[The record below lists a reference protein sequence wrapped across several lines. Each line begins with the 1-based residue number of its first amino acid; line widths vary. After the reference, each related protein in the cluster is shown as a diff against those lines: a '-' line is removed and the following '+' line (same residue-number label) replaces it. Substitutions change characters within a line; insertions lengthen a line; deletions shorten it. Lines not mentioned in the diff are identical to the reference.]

1 MDEEQG
7 LASPLTGGIR
17 AVRSTVSSSI
27 FGGRQAPVQAQP
39 DPQVT
44 NLLNQNSLALNNV
57 SAQLTNISSQVAG
70 LNGSLA
76 AIKENLSV
84 SDTLERQRE
93 AAKRNREAILAEQGL
108 REGKESQIE
117 SRIQQAL
124 TFPVRRLAQK
134 TQFGLSRLTNFF
146 LILAGGWLT
155 NTVVNMINASADGNT
170 DLFNQLKNTLQ
181 KQLLIVGGTMVAVS
195 LGFKAILNGVGA
207 LASTALRL
215 GRGGL
220 LQVPFK
226 SIIGGLRLGTLAYA
240 SGQLAPKFDNPA
252 ADFASQVGTFFV
264 LNRTVDFLTEKFN
277 SFFGIK
283 GAQKGA
289 QKTGEIVTKKATQ
302 TATKT
307 AAKLGF
313 KGLLKKVAAPFRGKG
328 GFIGSFLIDVL
339 LFGESID
346 RALAGA
352 AGFLAGVKAGTAVGA
367 AIGGLFGGV
376 GAVPGAFI
384 GGLIGGFLGPDIFK
398 GIYDGIKRLF
408 GFKVDK
414 NEESDSGELQE
425 LSFEDGSLTTDN
437 DVVVGMRRGGKV
449 RGPSVNKD
457 VVPAM
462 LTPGEFVMTKETT
475 ERIGASFF
483 EALNKGGMVDK
494 SITPINKMSLNNVA
508 EKVSSLEEGAPEIL
522 SFPIAGGG
530 GGGSDAAS
538 DGSGGEATNN
548 VPNIGFNDDNIH
560 TLYAASQYGA
570 NA

>member
-27 FGGRQAPVQAQP
+27 FSGRQAPVQAQP

-117 SRIQQAL
+117 SRIQNAL

-220 LQVPFK
+220 LQVPFR
-226 SIIGGLRLGTLAYA
+226 SITGALAAGTLLYMNSQLLPKTE
-240 SGQLAPKFDNPA
+240 SGFANALQIGVSTVAQLSLLKFIGNKLFPGIGKK
-252 ADFASQVGTFFV
+252 GTSAIV
-264 LNRTVDFLTEKFN
+264 TTTAKKTTET
-277 SFFGIK
+277 
-283 GAQKGA
+283 AV
-289 QKTGEIVTKKATQ
+289 KTG
-302 TATKT
+302 
-307 AAKLGF
+307 AKLGF
-313 KGLLKKVAAPFRGKG
+313 KGLLRKVAAPFRGKG
-328 GFIGSFLIDVL
+328 GFIGAFLIDVL

-352 AGFLAGVKAGTAVGA
+352 AGFLAGVKAGTAAGA
-367 AIGGLFGGV
+367 AIGALFGGA
-376 GAVPGAFI
+376 GAIPGAFI
-384 GGLIGGFLGPDIFK
+384 GGLIGGFAGPEIFK
-398 GIYDGIKRLF
+398 GLLDGVKRLF
-408 GFKVDK
+408 GFKVK
-414 NEESDSGELQE
+414 NDESDSGELQE

-449 RGPSVNKD
+449 RGPSVNRD

>member
-7 LASPLTGGIR
+7 LASPLAGGIR

-27 FGGRQAPVQAQP
+27 FSGRQAPVQAQP

-220 LQVPFK
+220 LQVPFR
-226 SIIGGLRLGTLAYA
+226 SITGALAAGTLLYMN
-240 SGQLAPKFDNPA
+240 SQLLPKTDNPVVNA
-252 ADFASQVGTFFV
+252 IGIGVSTVAQLSLLKFIGNKLFPGIGKKGTSAIV
-264 LNRTVDFLTEKFN
+264 TTTAKKTTET
-277 SFFGIK
+277 
-283 GAQKGA
+283 AV
-289 QKTGEIVTKKATQ
+289 KTG
-302 TATKT
+302 
-307 AAKLGF
+307 AKLGF

-352 AGFLAGVKAGTAVGA
+352 AGFLAGVKIGTSIGA
-367 AIGGLFGGV
+367 TI
-376 GAVPGAFI
+376 GAFI
-384 GGLIGGFLGPDIFK
+384 GGIGAIPGGIIGGIIGGFLGPEAFK

-408 GFKVDK
+408 GFKVK
-414 NEESDSGELQE
+414 NDESDSGELQE

-475 ERIGASFF
+475 ERIGVSFF

>member
-7 LASPLTGGIR
+7 LASPLAGGIR

-27 FGGRQAPVQAQP
+27 FSGRQAPVQAQP

-70 LNGSLA
+70 LNGSLE
-76 AIKENLSV
+76 AIKENLGI

-283 GAQKGA
+283 GASAAAKTTA
-289 QKTGEIVTKKATQ
+289 KKTTETAVKTG
-302 TATKT
+302 
-307 AAKLGF
+307 AKLGF

-425 LSFEDGSLTTDN
+425 LSFEDGSLEE
-437 DVVVGMRRGGKV
+437 VVGMRRGGKV
-449 RGPSVNKD
+449 RGPSVNRD

-494 SITPINKMSLNNVA
+494 SITPINKTSLNNVA

>member
-220 LQVPFK
+220 LQVPFR
-226 SIIGGLRLGTLAYA
+226 SITGALAAGTLLYMNSQLLPKTE
-240 SGQLAPKFDNPA
+240 SGFANALQIGVSTVAQLSLLKFIGNKLFPGIGKK
-252 ADFASQVGTFFV
+252 GTSAIV
-264 LNRTVDFLTEKFN
+264 TTTAKKTTET
-277 SFFGIK
+277 
-283 GAQKGA
+283 AV
-289 QKTGEIVTKKATQ
+289 KTG
-302 TATKT
+302 
-307 AAKLGF
+307 AKLGF
-313 KGLLKKVAAPFRGKG
+313 KGLLRKVAAPFRGKG
-328 GFIGSFLIDVL
+328 GFIGAFLIDVL

-352 AGFLAGVKAGTAVGA
+352 AGFLAGVKAGTAAGA
-367 AIGGLFGGV
+367 AIGALFGGA
-376 GAVPGAFI
+376 GAIPGAFI
-384 GGLIGGFLGPDIFK
+384 GGLIGGFAGPEIFK
-398 GIYDGIKRLF
+398 GLLDGVKRLF

-449 RGPSVNKD
+449 RGPSVNRD

-494 SITPINKMSLNNVA
+494 SITPVNKMSLNNVA

>member
-27 FGGRQAPVQAQP
+27 FSGRQAPVQAQP

-70 LNGSLA
+70 LNGSLE
-76 AIKENLSV
+76 AIKENLGI

-220 LQVPFK
+220 LQVPFR
-226 SIIGGLRLGTLAYA
+226 SITGALAAGTLLYMN
-240 SGQLAPKFDNPA
+240 SQLLPKTDNPVVNA
-252 ADFASQVGTFFV
+252 IGIGVSTVAQLSLLKFIGNKLFPGIGKKGTSAIV
-264 LNRTVDFLTEKFN
+264 TTTAKKTTET
-277 SFFGIK
+277 
-283 GAQKGA
+283 AV
-289 QKTGEIVTKKATQ
+289 KTG
-302 TATKT
+302 
-307 AAKLGF
+307 AKLGF

-425 LSFEDGSLTTDN
+425 LSFEDGSLEE
-437 DVVVGMRRGGKV
+437 VVGMRRGGKV
-449 RGPSVNKD
+449 RGPSVNRD

-494 SITPINKMSLNNVA
+494 SITPINKTSLNNVA

>member
-7 LASPLTGGIR
+7 LASPLAGGIR

-27 FGGRQAPVQAQP
+27 FSGRQAPVQAQP

-76 AIKENLSV
+76 AIRENLAV

-117 SRIQQAL
+117 SRIQNAL

-134 TQFGLSRLTNFF
+134 TQFGLARLGDFL

-155 NTVVNMINASADGNT
+155 NTVVNMINANADGNI
-170 DLFNQLKNTLQ
+170 DLLNQLKGTLT
-181 KQLLIVGGTMVAVS
+181 KQLLIIGGTMVAFS
-195 LGFKAILNGVGA
+195 LGFKTILSGIGS
-207 LASTALRL
+207 LAQSALRL

-220 LQVPFK
+220 LRQPFNA
-226 SIIGGLRLGTLAYA
+226 IATGLRLGTLAYV
-240 SGQLAPKFDNPA
+240 SGQIAPQFDNPV

-264 LNRTVDFLTEKFN
+264 LNRTLDFLTEKFN

-283 GAQKGA
+283 GAQK
-289 QKTGEIVTKKATQ
+289 TGEVVTKKVTQ

-307 AAKLGF
+307 AVKTGAKLGF
-313 KGLLKKVAAPFRGKG
+313 KGLLRKVAAPFRGRG
-328 GFIGSFLIDVL
+328 GFIGAFLIDVL
-339 LFGESID
+339 LFNESID
-346 RALAGA
+346 RALVGA
-352 AGFLAGVKAGTAVGA
+352 AGFLAGVKAGA
-367 AIGGLFGGV
+367 AIGGAIGALFGGV
-376 GAVPGAFI
+376 GAAPGAFI
-384 GGLIGGFLGPDIFK
+384 GGLIGGFLGPDVFK

-408 GFKVDK
+408 GFKVKGDEDPDK
-414 NEESDSGELQE
+414 QLTIGDGLDELGA
-425 LSFEDGSLTTDN
+425 EDVT
-437 DVVVGMRRGGKV
+437 VGMRRGGKV
-449 RGPSVNKD
+449 LGPSINRD

-475 ERIGASFF
+475 DRIGASFF
-483 EALNKGGMVDK
+483 EALNKGGMVDQ
-494 SITPINKMSLNNVA
+494 SITPVNKMALNNVA
-508 EKVSSLEEGAPEIL
+508 EKVSNLEEGAPEIIN
-522 SFPIAGGG
+522 FPIAGA
-530 GGGSDAAS
+530 GSGTDTTS
-538 DGSGGEATNN
+538 DGSSGDSTNKL
-548 VPNIGFNDDNIH
+548 PNIGFDRNNIH
-560 TLYAASQYGA
+560 TMYATSQYGA